1 VVVSLPA
8 LTLPLASAESAKKPN
23 VIFLFA
29 DDQRADTIGALGN
42 PNIKTP
48 HLDELA
54 SNGFVFRNAYCL
66 GANVPAVCTPSRN
79 MLLSG
84 RAFFRWQG
92 PQAPPEMANFPTS
105 LKAAGYE
112 PYHHGK
118 RGNTSPK
125 IQELFDHNKYVQ
137 DEQD

>member
-1 VVVSLPA
+1 MNRCLLATAVSL
-8 LTLPLASAESAKKPN
+8 LPLIGSVFAADQNAEKKPN

-42 PNIKTP
+42 PHIKTP
-48 HLDELA
+48 NLDELVRR
-54 SNGFVFRNAYCL
+54 GFVFRNAYCL

-92 PQAPPEMANFPTS
+92 PQAQPELANCPTS
-105 LKAAGYE
+105 RK
-112 PYHHGK
+112 
-118 RGNTSPK
+118 
-125 IQELFDHNKYVQ
+125 
-137 DEQD
+137 